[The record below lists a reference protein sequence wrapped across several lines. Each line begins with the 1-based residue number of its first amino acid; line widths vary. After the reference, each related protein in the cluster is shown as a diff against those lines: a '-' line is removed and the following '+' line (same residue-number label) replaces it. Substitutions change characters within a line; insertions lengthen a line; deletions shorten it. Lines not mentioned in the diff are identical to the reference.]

1 MTQEATHLAIQVV
14 QVDATKYNR
23 PTYKSPLKKSNF
35 DMWYRSIKAAAFL
48 IIAAPA
54 MIKANDKWFEE
65 NNMTEGAICGKVR
78 KHQ

>member
-1 MTQEATHLAIQVV
+1 MTQVVTHPVIQVV

-78 KHQ
+78 KYQ